1 MPLHKKH
8 GNGGIGQQ
16 QVAELGDFGDMLILT
31 IKEEHGFGLTI
42 KQLET
47 ALIFEHFDHLKFIYN
62 SLNN

>member
-31 IKEEHGFGLTI
+31 IKEEHGFGLTT

-47 ALIFEHFDHLKFIYN
+47 APTFEHFDH
-62 SLNN
+62 